1 MSKTAGGRAWY
12 PVSPPE
18 IKLRDQLS
26 KITQKQVSRPP
37 GPAPP
42 PDTAPQAPPT
52 TATPT
57 NNLRPH
63 PYPPLV
69 NYAIS
74 YPLEK

>member
-1 MSKTAGGRAWY
+1 MSKTAGGRARH

-57 NNLRPH
+57 NNSRPH
-63 PYPPLV
+63 LYPPLV
-69 NYAIS
+69 KYAIS

>member
-1 MSKTAGGRAWY
+1 MSKAAGGRARH
-12 PVSPPE
+12 PVPPPE
-18 IKLRDQLS
+18 IKLRDQLP

-37 GPAPP
+37 VPVPP

-57 NNLRPH
+57 NNPRPH
-63 PYPPLV
+63 PYPPPV
-69 NYAIS
+69 KHAIS

>member
-57 NNLRPH
+57 NNLQPH
-63 PYPPLV
+63 LYPPLV